1 MRALWVYKCGKSG
14 GPLGG
19 NVGEKLWPT
28 GWVSG
33 GKCGKS
39 GGPLGEKS
47 GGPLGGKVVA
57 SVGKVM
63 AHWAGKCGIVAAL

>member
-1 MRALWVYKCGKSG
+1 MYKCGKSG

-47 GGPLGGKVVA
+47 DGPLGGKVW
-57 SVGKVM
+57 GM
-63 AHWAGKCGIVAAL
+63 